1 MKILKKL
8 KKLIRDHVLDIVI
21 VVMFVVGLSVLLYPS
36 VSSYINAKH
45 ASRAISLY
53 SSTIDNASDEAIAG
67 MMHVAESYNRALAGD
82 RSAFYLPDSVNG
94 YETALDVTGT
104 GVMGYIDIGKIGVQ
118 LPVYHGVDPTVLQIG
133 VGHLEGTSLPVG
145 GASTHCVLS
154 GHRGLPSARLFTD
167 LDKLEVG
174 DTFTIT
180 VLRQTLIYQVDQ
192 IKVVLP
198 SETDDLQIVPGKD
211 YCTLLTCTPY
221 GINTHRLLVRG
232 VRIRQSADDPRIFIP
247 NEAFRVDPL
256 IVMPLVASPMFTVC
270 MIYLLTH
277 RRKWRNA
284 RRRKKEEK
292 KKA

>member
-1 MKILKKL
+1 MI
-8 KKLIRDHVLDIVI
+8 KLIRKHWLDIVI
-21 VVMFVVGLSVLLYPS
+21 ILMFLVGLSVLLYPS

-53 SSTIDNASDEAIAG
+53 GSSVDNASDEAIAG
-67 MMHVAESYNRALAGD
+67 MLRVADAYNKQLAGD
-82 RSAFYLPDSVNG
+82 RDAFYLPDTVNG

-104 GVMGYIDIGKIGVQ
+104 GIMGYIDIGKIGVQ
-118 LPVYHGVDPTVLQIG
+118 LPIYHGVDPTVLQIG

-145 GASTHCVLS
+145 GKSTHSVLS

-167 LDKLEVG
+167 LDKMEVG

-192 IKVVLP
+192 IKIVLP
-198 SETDDLQIVPGKD
+198 DESQDLQIATDQD

-232 VRIRQSADDPRIFIP
+232 VRIRQTTDDPRIFIP
-247 NEAFRVDPL
+247 NEAFRIDPL
-256 IVMPLVASPMFTVC
+256 IVMPLVAAPMLVIW
-270 MIYLLTH
+270 MLIWLTH
-277 RRKWRNA
+277 RGTWRRA

>member
-1 MKILKKL
+1 MI
-8 KKLIRDHVLDIVI
+8 KLIRKHWLDIVI
-21 VVMFVVGLSVLLYPS
+21 ILMFLVGLSVLLYPS

-45 ASRAISLY
+45 ASKAITLY
-53 SSTIDNASDEAIAG
+53 SASVDNASDEAIAG
-67 MMHVAESYNRALAGD
+67 MLRVAEAYNKQLAGD
-82 RSAFYLPDSVNG
+82 RNAFYLPDAVNG

-104 GVMGYIDIGKIGVQ
+104 GIMGYIDIGKIGVQ
-118 LPVYHGVDPTVLQIG
+118 LPIYHGVDPTVLQIG

-145 GASTHCVLS
+145 GKSTHCVLS

-167 LDKLEVG
+167 LDKMEVG

-192 IKVVLP
+192 IKIVLP
-198 SETDDLQIVPGKD
+198 DESQDLQIENGKD

-232 VRIRQSADDPRIFIP
+232 VRIRQTEDEPRNFIP
-247 NEAFRVDPL
+247 NEAFRIDPL
-256 IVMPLVASPMFTVC
+256 IVMPLVAAPMLVVW
-270 MIYLLTH
+270 MLIWLTH
-277 RRKWRNA
+277 RGTWRRA

>member
-1 MKILKKL
+1 MKKRIREH
-8 KKLIRDHVLDIVI
+8 LIDIVI
-21 VVMFVVGLSVLLYPS
+21 VLMFVVGLSVLLYPS
-36 VSSYINAKH
+36 ISSYINAKH

-53 SSTIDNASDEAIAG
+53 SSSIDSASDEAIAG
-67 MMHVAESYNRALAGD
+67 MMRVAESYNRALAGD
-82 RSAFYLPDSVNG
+82 RDAFYLPDSVNG

-118 LPVYHGVDPTVLQIG
+118 LPIYHGVDPTVLQIG

-145 GASTHCVLS
+145 GKSTHCVLS
-154 GHRGLPSARLFTD
+154 GHRGLPSAKLFTD

-198 SETDDLQIVPGKD
+198 SETGDLQIENDKD

-232 VRIRQSADDPRIFIP
+232 VRLRQSADDPRIYIP
-247 NEAFRVDPL
+247 NEAFRIDPL
-256 IVMPLVASPMFTVC
+256 IVMPVAAAPVFTVWM
-270 MIYLLTH
+270 MILLTQ
-277 RRKWRNA
+277 RRKWRDR

>member
-1 MKILKKL
+1 M
-8 KKLIRDHVLDIVI
+8 KKLIREHLLDIVI
-21 VVMFVVGLSVLLYPS
+21 VLMFVIGLSVLLYPS

-53 SSTIDNASDEAIAG
+53 SSSIDNASDEAIAG
-67 MMHVAESYNRALAGD
+67 MMHVAEAYNRSLAGD
-82 RSAFYLPDSVNG
+82 RSAFYLPDTING

-118 LPVYHGVDPTVLQIG
+118 LPIYHGVDPTVLQIG

-145 GASTHCVLS
+145 GKSTHCVLS
-154 GHRGLPSARLFTD
+154 GHRGLPSAKLFTD
-167 LDKLEVG
+167 LDKMEVG

-198 SETDDLQIVPGKD
+198 SESQDLQIATDQD

-232 VRIRQSADDPRIFIP
+232 VRVRQSAEDPRIFIP
-247 NEAFRVDPL
+247 NEAFRIDPL
-256 IVMPLVASPMFTVC
+256 IVMPVVAAPMFTVW
-270 MIYLLTH
+270 MFILFTH